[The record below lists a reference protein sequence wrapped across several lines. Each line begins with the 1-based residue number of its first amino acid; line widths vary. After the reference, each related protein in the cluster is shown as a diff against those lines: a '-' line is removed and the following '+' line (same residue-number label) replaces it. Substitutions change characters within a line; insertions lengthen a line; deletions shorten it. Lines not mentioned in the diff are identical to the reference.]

1 MKRKKK
7 LDIIAI
13 MLTIVLL
20 ILIGVNISL
29 LSNKLLAP
37 VYANNKVKKEYEE
50 IIAKRN
56 EEIKKI
62 TDKKTDVEMAE
73 AEIKEVKKMKEKQRM
88 QYYFSKYITYIEEKN
103 YEKAYNLLYEEYR
116 NNYFPTLEEF
126 EKYVKQKYPD
136 FMSVEYNDMSR
147 QGEYYI
153 LTVNIYNLLTNEI
166 IEKEQKYIIKEN
178 NFLDY
183 VLSFQVR

>member
-20 ILIGVNISL
+20 ILIGVNIRL

-56 EEIKKI
+56 EES
-62 TDKKTDVEMAE
+62 E
-73 AEIKEVKKMKEKQRM
+73 
-88 QYYFSKYITYIEEKN
+88 
-103 YEKAYNLLYEEYR
+103 
-116 NNYFPTLEEF
+116 
-126 EKYVKQKYPD
+126 
-136 FMSVEYNDMSR
+136 SVF
-147 QGEYYI
+147 G
-153 LTVNIYNLLTNEI
+153 
-166 IEKEQKYIIKEN
+166 
-178 NFLDY
+178 FC
-183 VLSFQVR
+183 F

>member
-1 MKRKKK
+1 
-7 LDIIAI
+7 

-20 ILIGVNISL
+20 ILIGVNIRL

-73 AEIKEVKKMKEKQRM
+73 TELKEVKKMKEKQRM
-88 QYYFSKYITYIEEKN
+88 QYYFSKFLFYSISI
-103 YEKAYNLLYEEYR
+103 LL
-116 NNYFPTLEEF
+116 L
-126 EKYVKQKYPD
+126 
-136 FMSVEYNDMSR
+136 
-147 QGEYYI
+147 
-153 LTVNIYNLLTNEI
+153 
-166 IEKEQKYIIKEN
+166 
-178 NFLDY
+178 
-183 VLSFQVR
+183 

>member
-29 LSNKLLAP
+29 LLNKLLAP

-73 AEIKEVKKMKEKQRM
+73 TELKEVKKNERKA
-88 QYYFSKYITYIEEKN
+88 KN
-103 YEKAYNLLYEEYR
+103 A
-116 NNYFPTLEEF
+116 
-126 EKYVKQKYPD
+126 
-136 FMSVEYNDMSR
+136 
-147 QGEYYI
+147 I
-153 LTVNIYNLLTNEI
+153 LFFKIYNIYRR
-166 IEKEQKYIIKEN
+166 KELRKS
-178 NFLDY
+178 L
-183 VLSFQVR
+183 

>member
-20 ILIGVNISL
+20 ILIGVNIRL

-73 AEIKEVKKMKEKQRM
+73 TELKEVKKMKEKQRM
-88 QYYFSKYITYIEEKN
+88 QYYFSKF
-103 YEKAYNLLYEEYR
+103 LLYFLASFYKKMQ
-116 NNYFPTLEEF
+116 N
-126 EKYVKQKYPD
+126 
-136 FMSVEYNDMSR
+136 
-147 QGEYYI
+147 
-153 LTVNIYNLLTNEI
+153 
-166 IEKEQKYIIKEN
+166 N
-178 NFLDY
+178 NFCYKFLFY
-183 VLSFQVR
+183 CKSYYFYLTIVEFI

>member
-56 EEIKKI
+56 EEIKLQI
-62 TDKKTDVEMAE
+62 RRQMWRWQRQNLKK
-73 AEIKEVKKMKEKQRM
+73 
-88 QYYFSKYITYIEEKN
+88 
-103 YEKAYNLLYEEYR
+103 
-116 NNYFPTLEEF
+116 
-126 EKYVKQKYPD
+126 
-136 FMSVEYNDMSR
+136 
-147 QGEYYI
+147 
-153 LTVNIYNLLTNEI
+153 
-166 IEKEQKYIIKEN
+166 
-178 NFLDY
+178 
-183 VLSFQVR
+183 

>member
-73 AEIKEVKKMKEKQRM
+73 AELKEVKKMKEKQRM
-88 QYYFSKYITYIEEKN
+88 QYYFSKYITYIEEKR
-103 YEKAYNLLYEEYR
+103 KSL
-116 NNYFPTLEEF
+116 
-126 EKYVKQKYPD
+126 
-136 FMSVEYNDMSR
+136 
-147 QGEYYI
+147 
-153 LTVNIYNLLTNEI
+153 
-166 IEKEQKYIIKEN
+166 
-178 NFLDY
+178 
-183 VLSFQVR
+183 

>member
-73 AEIKEVKKMKEKQRM
+73 TELKEVKKMKEKQRM

-153 LTVNIYNLLTNEI
+153 QTVNIYNLLTNEI

>member
-13 MLTIVLL
+13 MLTIVSL

-73 AEIKEVKKMKEKQRM
+73 TELKEVKNERKA
-88 QYYFSKYITYIEEKN
+88 KN
-103 YEKAYNLLYEEYR
+103 A
-116 NNYFPTLEEF
+116 
-126 EKYVKQKYPD
+126 
-136 FMSVEYNDMSR
+136 
-147 QGEYYI
+147 I
-153 LTVNIYNLLTNEI
+153 LFFKIYNIYRR
-166 IEKEQKYIIKEN
+166 KELRKS
-178 NFLDY
+178 L
-183 VLSFQVR
+183 